1 MVVETTVVIS
11 IEVFIGVKVEE
22 DSVTVDIDVISSES
36 FIDGAVECECNVVTS
51 SADELVSL
59 SVDILY
65 VVDVDGLVSSIEIP
79 IDVPATVVFD
89 RVLFS
94 AVVPA
99 DVYSDKM
106 VLVSSVFSS
115 NFVDIV
121 DVSAVIS

>member
-1 MVVETTVVIS
+1 MVP
-11 IEVFIGVKVEE
+11 
-22 DSVTVDIDVISSES
+22 
-36 FIDGAVECECNVVTS
+36 S

-59 SVDILY
+59 GVDILY

-79 IDVPATVVFD
+79 IDVPAPVVCN
-89 RVLFS
+89 RVLVVEIFS

-121 DVSAVIS
+121 DVSVVIS